1 MPKLVDKKV
10 KIVVMG
16 NFWQSINVIK
26 CGKFEDNE
34 GIGNRFI

>member
-16 NFWQSINVIK
+16 NFLAKHKRYKMSFFQNASA
-26 CGKFEDNE
+26 
-34 GIGNRFI
+34 

>member
-16 NFWQSINVIK
+16 NFLAKHKRYK